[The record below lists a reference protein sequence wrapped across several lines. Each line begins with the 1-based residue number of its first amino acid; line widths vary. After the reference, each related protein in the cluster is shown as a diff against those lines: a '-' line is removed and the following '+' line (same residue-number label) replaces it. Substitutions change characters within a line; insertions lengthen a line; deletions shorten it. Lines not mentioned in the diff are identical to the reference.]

1 MATKKSVQTKK
12 STARRTVKKQ
22 APAKAMVER
31 STKSN
36 KVKTQ
41 AKAATVKKVRGKK
54 ETLSKG
60 KKADAAQRS
69 QAFKVTRANH
79 SMEAAEDYTELVHD
93 LTESLGE
100 ARIVSIAANLGVS
113 HVTALRTVRRLTEEG
128 FLDTSPHKPV
138 VLTAK
143 GKRLAKVA
151 KQRHEIVKDFLIKLG
166 ASKSDA
172 DADAEGIEH
181 HVSASTLKAMKRFI
195 AS

>member
-1 MATKKSVQTKK
+1 MATKKSDQIKK
-12 STARRTVKKQ
+12 SAAKRTVKKQ
-22 APAKAMVER
+22 APAKAMVEKN
-31 STKSN
+31 TKTS
-36 KVKTQ
+36 KPKAQ
-41 AKAATVKKVRGKK
+41 AKSTPVKKVRGKK

-60 KKADAAQRS
+60 KRAAAAQRS

-100 ARIVSIAANLGVS
+100 ARIVSIAASLGVS
-113 HVTALRTVRRLTEEG
+113 HVTALRTVRRLTDEG

-138 VLTAK
+138 ILTAK
-143 GKRLAKVA
+143 GKRLARVA
-151 KQRHEIVKDFLIKLG
+151 KQRHETVKDFLLKLG

-181 HVSASTLKAMKRFI
+181 HVSASTLKAMKKFL
-195 AS
+195 AN